1 MRIPPSSLRAWREL
15 KRERVADC
23 RIFTVERSVAA
34 SPVDEQPH
42 TFHRI
47 QSIDWA
53 QILPI
58 TTDGKAVLV
67 RQYRHGAQRVTLE
80 IPGGLIDPGEDAAT
94 AALRECLE
102 ETGYRGR
109 AALPLGVVN
118 PNPALFGNRL
128 HAFYALD
135 VELESAVQNT
145 GTELTEAVLVPV
157 AELEELLLAGEI
169 DHAFGRRHVVAL
181 SAPAPA
187 ALMVDSIGRAGAT
200 EGRLVPPWYLIF
212 FFGALAALG
221 PLSIDAYLPGIPA
234 MASDFGVTRRE
245 LAEHAQRVPHRLRD
259 RSVLRRR
266 ALRSDRPQARRL
278 HGPVGLPRQ
287 LDRHRVH
294 GHGRRDAGVAVR
306 ASHRRRF
313 LDGRLH
319 GNRARRLPRRAARPA
334 VRDGHDGAADRA
346 ARRSRARRRR
356 AAARLGDDLRVQGR
370 VFGLLAGRL
379 RGAGARDAPRPSR
392 QPVAALGVPAVLR
405 RRAAARRRA
414 APADSLCDGHG
425 LLGVVHDYFR
435 DQLVVHLHAV
445 LRRQPGAF
453 FGTVRDERARLHVD
467 ESVQHVAARRAT
479 MQERSSASA
488 SRFKSSS
495 LRAC

>member
-1 MRIPPSSLRAWREL
+1 MRIPASSLRAWREL

-42 TFHRI
+42 TFHLI

-169 DHAFGRRHVVAL
+169 DHA
-181 SAPAPA
+181 
-187 ALMVDSIGRAGAT
+187 
-200 EGRLVPPWYLIF
+200 LVTGTLWRYL
-212 FFGALAALG
+212 
-221 PLSIDAYLPGIPA
+221 
-234 MASDFGVTRRE
+234 
-245 LAEHAQRVPHRLRD
+245 
-259 RSVLRRR
+259 
-266 ALRSDRPQARRL
+266 RL
-278 HGPVGLPRQ
+278 HPPR
-287 LDRHRVH
+287 
-294 GHGRRDAGVAVR
+294 
-306 ASHRRRF
+306 
-313 LDGRLH
+313 
-319 GNRARRLPRRAARPA
+319 
-334 VRDGHDGAADRA
+334 
-346 ARRSRARRRR
+346 
-356 AAARLGDDLRVQGR
+356 
-370 VFGLLAGRL
+370 
-379 RGAGARDAPRPSR
+379 
-392 QPVAALGVPAVLR
+392 
-405 RRAAARRRA
+405 
-414 APADSLCDGHG
+414 
-425 LLGVVHDYFR
+425 
-435 DQLVVHLHAV
+435 
-445 LRRQPGAF
+445 
-453 FGTVRDERARLHVD
+453 
-467 ESVQHVAARRAT
+467 
-479 MQERSSASA
+479 
-488 SRFKSSS
+488 
-495 LRAC
+495 